1 MNLPLS
7 FTMEKTKIKLL
18 QAFNQVIDESKLPA
32 YLVEGMLL
40 DFLAEIRDRKNAEI
54 TSDFNAYLAYQQEE
68 EAKNDGADNAGAKA
82 D

>member
-7 FTMEKTKIKLL
+7 FTMERTKIKLL
-18 QAFNQVIDESKLPA
+18 QAFNQIIDDSKLPA

-54 TSDFNAYLAYQQEE
+54 TSDFNAFLAYQQEE
-68 EAKNDGADNAGAKA
+68 SAKNDGEDNAEAKA

>member
-18 QAFNQVIDESKLPA
+18 QAFNQIIDESKLPA

-54 TSDFNAYLAYQQEE
+54 TSDFNTYLAYQQEE
-68 EAKNDGADNAGAKA
+68 AAKNDDADNAEAKA

>member
-18 QAFNQVIDESKLPA
+18 QAFNQIIDESKLPA

-54 TSDFNAYLAYQQEE
+54 TSDFNTYLAYQQEE
-68 EAKNDGADNAGAKA
+68 VTKNDDADNAEAKA

>member
-18 QAFNQVIDESKLPA
+18 QAFNQIIDESKLPA

-54 TSDFNAYLAYQQEE
+54 TSDFNTYLAYQQEE
-68 EAKNDGADNAGAKA
+68 ATKNDDVDNAEAKA